1 MNELKNVSAL
11 VKNILED
18 DERARNTDNYLYL
31 KVLENISGQRGIN
44 IYAMTV
50 PVFLHELDK
59 HSFPG
64 FETVR
69 RSRQKIQASYEELAP
84 NEAVGRRRTKR
95 EVVYREFAGSEV

>member
-31 KVLENISGQRGIN
+31 KVLENISSQRGIN

-50 PVFLHELDK
+50 PVFCTNWINTASPELK
-59 HSFPG
+59 QS
-64 FETVR
+64 EE
-69 RSRQKIQASYEELAP
+69 SRQKIQAPMRNLHLMKLSAEK
-84 NEAVGRRRTKR
+84 NKKR
-95 EVVYREFAGSEV
+95 GCLPSVCRE

>member
-31 KVLENISGQRGIN
+31 KVLENISSQRGIN

-69 RSRQKIQASYEELAP
+69 RSRRKFRLPMRNLHLMKLSADEE
-84 NEAVGRRRTKR
+84 
-95 EVVYREFAGSEV
+95 

>member
-31 KVLENISGQRGIN
+31 KVLEIISSQRGIN

-84 NEAVGRRRTKR
+84 DEAVGRRRTKR
-95 EVVYREFAGSEV
+95 EVVYLEFAGSEV

>member
-31 KVLENISGQRGIN
+31 KVLENISSQRGIN

-50 PVFLHELDK
+50 PVFCMNWTSTASLDLKQSEEAGRKFRLPMRNLHLMKLSAD
-59 HSFPG
+59 
-64 FETVR
+64 
-69 RSRQKIQASYEELAP
+69 EE
-84 NEAVGRRRTKR
+84 
-95 EVVYREFAGSEV
+95 